1 MEQRNTEPRTRR
13 VQLVKKPYMQF
24 SKKVVIAVTVS
35 VTAIALLAIGFC
47 WNALD
52 TVSLVDVVKS
62 YVGFATIVFAS
73 YSGNSIAE
81 KIVLHQNHVVQE
93 TENNVG

>member
-1 MEQRNTEPRTRR
+1 MAQRKRPVVRH
-13 VQLVKKPYMQF
+13 KPYMQF
-24 SKKVVIAVTVS
+24 SKKVVVAVTVS

-47 WNALD
+47 WNAMD

-62 YVGFATIVFAS
+62 YVGYATIVFAS

-81 KIVLHQNHVVQE
+81 KIVLHQNNNN
-93 TENNVG
+93 ENNVG

>member
-1 MEQRNTEPRTRR
+1 
-13 VQLVKKPYMQF
+13 MQF
-24 SKKVVIAVTVS
+24 SKKVVVAVTVS

-52 TVSLVDVVKS
+52 TVSLVEVVKS

-81 KIVLHQNHVVQE
+81 KIVLHQATRNN
-93 TENNVG
+93 ENNVG

>member
-1 MEQRNTEPRTRR
+1 MEQRNTEPRKRR
-13 VQLVKKPYMQF
+13 PQIVKKPYMQF
-24 SKKVVIAVTVS
+24 SKKVVVAVTVS

-47 WNALD
+47 WNATD

-62 YVGFATIVFAS
+62 YVGYATIVFAS

-81 KIVLHQNHVVQE
+81 KIVLH
-93 TENNVG
+93 

>member
-1 MEQRNTEPRTRR
+1 MEAGNIEQRRR
-13 VQLVKKPYMQF
+13 RAKTGMKKPYMQF

-47 WNALD
+47 WNAAD
-52 TVSLVDVVKS
+52 TVSLVDVVRS
-62 YVGFATIVFAS
+62 YVGYATIVFAS

-81 KIVLHQNHVVQE
+81 KIVLHQAARNN
-93 TENNVG
+93 ENNVG